1 VSPPGLPPL
10 VVDMDG
16 TLVLGDT
23 SWASAAE
30 SFRQDPLHAALASL
44 AYVGGRAQGKRAFA
58 AIARPKPERLKY
70 RAPLLAFLEK
80 ERGRGR
86 PLHIVSGA
94 DQAIVD
100 EIAAHLGIFDSA
112 RGSDGRTNLRGA
124 TKLAWLTARFP
135 DGFDYVG
142 DSAADLPIWRAVKRA
157 LLVGGAIR
165 YAARL
170 REDGVTILATI

>member
-1 VSPPGLPPL
+1 MTTTSLPPL
-10 VVDMDG
+10 IVDMDG

-23 SWASAAE
+23 SWASAGE
-30 SFRQDPLHAALASL
+30 SFRHDPLHAALAAI
-44 AYVGGRAQGKRAFA
+44 AYVGGRAKGKRAFA
-58 AIARPKPERLKY
+58 RIARPKVERLKY

-80 ERGRGR
+80 ERSRGR
-86 PLHIVSGA
+86 ALHIASGA

-100 EIAAHLGIFDSA
+100 EIAAHLGIFESA
-112 RGSDGRTNLRGA
+112 RGSDGRINLRGT
-124 TKLAWLTARFP
+124 TKLAWLRARFP
-135 DGFDYVG
+135 EGFDYVG

-165 YAARL
+165 YAPRL